1 MEYKDYYK
9 TLGVS
14 RDASQAE
21 VKKAYRKLAAKFHP
35 DKNPGN
41 KKAENKFKELGEAYE
56 VLKDPEK
63 RKLYDQVGSDWK
75 RYQQAGASADDF
87 NWSQYGGGGG
97 RGQRVH
103 VNMDEMF
110 GGGQQ
115 HSGSPFSSFFE
126 TIFGGGDP
134 FGGGQPHAR
143 QYRSDARRKPAQK
156 GRDSE
161 AELAVKLDELFE
173 GTEKQLRINGEKVKV
188 KIPAGIEEGKR
199 LKLKGRGEDGSVK
212 GDLYLKVK
220 IDVPDGIELKGK
232 DIYQKIP
239 IDLYIA
245 LLGGTYTAQTLQ
257 GKIKLQIPAETQFG
271 KVFRLSGRG
280 LPEFNKPAQRGD
292 YFLKADI
299 VLPTNLTEKEK
310 KLIEKLAAEREQ

>member
-9 TLGVS
+9 TLGIS

-21 VKKAYRKLAAKFHP
+21 VKKAYRKQAAKFHP

-87 NWSQYGGGGG
+87 NWSQYGGGG

-103 VNMDEMF
+103 INMEDMF
-110 GGGQQ
+110 GGGHQQ
-115 HSGSPFSSFFE
+115 SGSPFSSFFE

-143 QYRSDARRKPAQK
+143 QYRSDARRRSAQK

-161 AELAVKLDELFE
+161 AELMVKLEELFE
-173 GTEKQLRINGEKVKV
+173 GAEKQLRINGEKVKV
-188 KIPAGIEEGKR
+188 KIPPGIEEGKR
-199 LKLKGRGEDGSVK
+199 LKLKGRGKDGTVK

-220 IDVPDGIELKGK
+220 IDVPDGVELRGK
-232 DIYQKIP
+232 DIHQKIP
-239 IDLYIA
+239 VDLYTA
-245 LLGGTYTAQTLQ
+245 LLGGSFTAQTLQ
-257 GKIKLQIPAETQFG
+257 GKIKLQIPAETQSG

-280 LPEFNKPAQRGD
+280 LPEFNKPANRGD
-292 YFLKADI
+292 YFLKTDI
-299 VLPTNLTEKEK
+299 VLPQKLNAKERELFK
-310 KLIEKLAAEREQ
+310 KLAAERE